1 MNTELP
7 PVLQTNKKLKVELV
21 IDLDSRALVQG
32 GLGLGFKAQC
42 HRINRMMGVCTRHM
56 RGNSG
61 KKKIGWLT
69 LGSQLA

>member
-7 PVLQTNKKLKVELV
+7 PVRQTNKKLKVELV
-21 IDLDSRALVQG
+21 VDLNSRALVQG
-32 GLGLGFKAQC
+32 GLGSGSKAQC
-42 HRINRMMGVCTRHM
+42 HKINRMMEVCTRHI

-61 KKKIGWLT
+61 KKKVGWLT